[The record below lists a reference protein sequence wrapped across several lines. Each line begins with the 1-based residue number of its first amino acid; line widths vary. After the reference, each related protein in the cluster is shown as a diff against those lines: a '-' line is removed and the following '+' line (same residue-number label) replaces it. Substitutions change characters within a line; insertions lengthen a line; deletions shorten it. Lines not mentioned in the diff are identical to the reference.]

1 MGSKF
6 KLLKLEYLPSN
17 QCFFT
22 VTITLLSG
30 QKNEDK
36 GMISHRI
43 CMEAI
48 STFFAKDG
56 SNDQRIA
63 MFPYKM
69 DTLQASTQD
78 ELRNRACYWIVM
90 SQAIK
95 YQGGQIWVKTSK
107 TTFTTTSRQV
117 KFHQVWFLGFHGFQS
132 LSLVT

>member
-1 MGSKF
+1 MIIAARVKPKPCLKIRYGLKIQTF
-6 KLLKLEYLPSN
+6 ETWIFTLKLV
-17 QCFFT
+17 FFT

-69 DTLQASTQD
+69 DTLYAYNNEHYVLFISDFMVPT
-78 ELRNRACYWIVM
+78 W
-90 SQAIK
+90 
-95 YQGGQIWVKTSK
+95 
-107 TTFTTTSRQV
+107 
-117 KFHQVWFLGFHGFQS
+117 
-132 LSLVT
+132 